1 MIVTNFYDLK
11 DNRIEKYID
20 RIINSLYFDN
30 LEFQIFNDSE
40 EGLTLEKL
48 E

>member
-1 MIVTNFYDLK
+1 MIVANFYDLK
-11 DNRIEKYID
+11 DNRIEKIYPD

-40 EGLTLEKL
+40 ESNS
-48 E
+48 